1 MIAPGALLAS
11 PNNIMLSF
19 VLSYEKSL
27 TDLSL
32 DVSLVR
38 MESELADR
46 PIEDVMPWA
55 RVICDGQD

>member
-38 MESELADR
+38 LKSELW
-46 PIEDVMPWA
+46 IGHVMPSA
-55 RVICDGQD
+55 RVICDGRD